1 MDVNSLIPII
11 IISLY
16 IAIIFLIDKY
26 RNIKINE
33 IENNINIDINKKEPI
48 INFYCYNNLKIKN
61 LFWLTFL
68 DLINKN
74 YYKLTTKD
82 DETYVE
88 WTKQNILKFDEI
100 NLIPSYKIVIKYIN
114 CLTYKETE
122 SSKISLSKLDYLVK
136 TDFSLSNN
144 INRFN
149 DELIKDVKK
158 IYGNIDKISD
168 YVIGF
173 FFGVLYFM
181 QVLFFISNSF
191 KFIELILLSI
201 PLSLANL
208 YLSYKF
214 KNKIYNYDKKKT
226 IKIILISLFVST
238 LSCILWINLNSFN
251 YIIFHVLMAV
261 LTFMYPLFLF
271 LNIYFI
277 NSNRYYKN
285 KLQRDAVKKLGNL
298 KMALISNNLDKE
310 KNYVYVVG
318 FKIKHKFK
326 NKCLNDIISTF
337 KI

>member
-33 IENNINIDINKKEPI
+33 IENNINIDINKQEPI

-100 NLIPSYKIVIKYIN
+100 NLITSYKIVIKYIN
-114 CLTYKETE
+114 CLIYKETE